1 MSITGQFLREK
12 INLITNLSSSNSIFI
27 SPLYLYTV
35 SFIFFKPIPCINLSF
50 LFVIKLLFFILI
62 SFILLFSIFIKQKLF
77 IYVTFTD
84 IYLSLLSSKILSQAS
99 IALSKA
105 LEKIKRIYHDINNHM
120 ICISNLSNEKD
131 VKEYVKS
138 LDLNIGYINFNF
150 GNKILDIIISEKY
163 QLCKDKGIRFD
174 IVADFSKLDFIDM
187 MDLCVIFS
195 LIII

>member
-105 LEKIKRIYHDINNHM
+105 LEKITHKSIISIKSNLLKSAT
-120 ICISNLSNEKD
+120 ISNLIPL
-131 VKEYVKS
+131 S
-138 LDLNIGYINFNF
+138 LHT
-150 GNKILDIIISEKY
+150 
-163 QLCKDKGIRFD
+163 
-174 IVADFSKLDFIDM
+174 
-187 MDLCVIFS
+187 
-195 LIII
+195 